1 MVKNTFY
8 KILEVVAYFFF
19 LNMLWILF
27 SLPVITLFASTS
39 AMFGVIRKSLQEE
52 EINLNALKDFTLL
65 FKENF
70 KQSMIIGF
78 IWSIT
83 GFSIL
88 FYLFFLRAI
97 EIEILWVLV
106 VVLAVIFIFHT
117 VYLIPVTVHY
127 NLTVLKVFM
136 FSIIYS
142 FKFFIS
148 TFIALCFI
156 GASFIIFYTY
166 PMTLLFIFSTC
177 AYNVYRTCAKSFSK
191 ITNIT

>member
-1 MVKNTFY
+1 MVKNTFH

-27 SLPVITLFASTS
+27 SLPVITLFSSTA
-39 AMFGVIRKSLQEE
+39 AMFGIIRKSSQEN
-52 EINLNALKDFTLL
+52 EINLNTLKDFTLL

-70 KQSMIIGF
+70 KHSMIIGL

-88 FYLFFLRAI
+88 FYLFFFRSI
-97 EIEILWVLV
+97 EIEILKGLIIVLT
-106 VVLAVIFIFHT
+106 VIFIFHT

-127 NLTVLKVFM
+127 NLTVWKVFM

-148 TFIALCFI
+148 TFIALCII
-156 GASFIIFYTY
+156 GASSIIFYTF

-177 AYNVYRTCAKSFSK
+177 AYHVYHTCAKSFRK
-191 ITNIT
+191 IANVS